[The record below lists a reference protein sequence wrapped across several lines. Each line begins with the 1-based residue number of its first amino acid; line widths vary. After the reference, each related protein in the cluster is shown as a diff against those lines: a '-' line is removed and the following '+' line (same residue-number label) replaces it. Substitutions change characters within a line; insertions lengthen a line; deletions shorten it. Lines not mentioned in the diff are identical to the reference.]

1 MAKHEFGIIEDFD
14 PVKDYD
20 RDYVPEQY
28 GCISIED
35 DLAQEAFMSK
45 LSQMPTF
52 FHTGR
57 RPAKGF
63 AYYGITLIPPSSLE
77 QFKLAVDLEKNPAFA
92 QLSQMLGDA
101 VRRKKYIIHYG
112 I

>member
-14 PVKDYD
+14 PAKDYD
-20 RDYVPEQY
+20 REYVPEQY

-63 AYYGITLIPPSSLE
+63 AYYGIT
-77 QFKLAVDLEKNPAFA
+77 AFPTTFMIDKDGNVFGYVSGTLTRDIMDDIIR
-92 QLSQMLGDA
+92 QTKEG
-101 VRRKKYIIHYG
+101 VRK
-112 I
+112 